1 MSKTQ
6 TVDEFQ
12 SLLPPNAS
20 GFEQAHERAS
30 HFSPAKSIPDY
41 VAKHWDPETCPESLL
56 PWLAWSLSVDEW
68 DEQWPTEAKRTLIQN
83 SVTIHKHKG
92 TVGAVKRA
100 LASLGV
106 VMEFFEWFEDVDDAV
121 LVPVHSKEPN
131 TFTFIAWANEQ
142 AYTSQTITLSK
153 QLYDDIYRV
162 TNHTKPQ
169 RAHFDFLVGV
179 KMNSGLAVASTSSAL
194 QVGRFNYDTVPVK
207 AAPSEITAGLTVA
220 SQRRFGVNRQHGFTQ
235 AVEGRTQST
244 IGAAVHLTN
253 QRHSVARFYMQSPQK
268 LPAGCYYLQSGLAA
282 GCHFN
287 NRRMSVGR
295 FYLHPTE

>member
-6 TVDEFQ
+6 AVDEFK
-12 SLLPPNAS
+12 SLLAPNAS
-20 GFEQAHERAS
+20 KFEQAHERAS
-30 HFSPAKSIPDY
+30 HFSTSKSIPEY
-41 VAKHWDPETCPESLL
+41 VANHWHPATCPESLL

-68 DEQWPTEAKRTLIQN
+68 DEQWPIEAKRTLIQN
-83 SVTIHKHKG
+83 SVAIHKHKG

-121 LVPVHSKEPN
+121 LVPIHSKEPN
-131 TFTFIAWANEQ
+131 TFTFIAWANES
-142 AYTSQTITLSK
+142 AYTSQSVTLSK

-169 RAHFDFLVGV
+169 RAHFDFLVGI
-179 KMNSGLAVASTSSAL
+179 KMNSALAVASTSSAL

-207 AAPSEITAGLTVA
+207 AAPSEITAGLTVV
-220 SQRRFGVNRQHGFTQ
+220 SQRRFGVNRQHGYTQ
-235 AVEGRTQST
+235 AVEGRLCAGLQ
-244 IGAAVHLTN
+244 ALVHL
-253 QRHSVARFYMQSPQK
+253 
-268 LPAGCYYLQSGLAA
+268 
-282 GCHFN
+282 N

-295 FYLHPTE
+295 FYLHPTK